1 MQQLFHVSY
10 QNIMASFS
18 SFKTLEDALNHF
30 QIFYETQTIIAD
42 TFFLKVPTILVE
54 EIEFTVTETA
64 YNVSEAAICE
74 AIIYPI
80 LKSLWRNFKET
91 LFLWSHKSITKQSRN
106 TTTGIPDYVIAK
118 KSPLG
123 KGVMDLP
130 MLVMIEAKK
139 DNFDEGWGQ
148 CVAQMHT
155 VQNLNKEE
163 YIIYG
168 IVSNG
173 DSWEF
178 GQLSGSVFTKNTF
191 AISLGELQKL
201 YNALYFVLQ
210 NCEKQL
216 KK

>member
-1 MQQLFHVSY
+1 
-10 QNIMASFS
+10 MASFS
-18 SFKTLEDALNHF
+18 SCKTLEDALNHF
-30 QIFYETQTIIAD
+30 QIFYETHQIISD
-42 TFFLKVPTILVE
+42 KFFIEVPTALVE

-80 LKSLWRNFKET
+80 LKSLWKNFKET
-91 LFLWSHKSITKQSRN
+91 LFLWSHKSITKQTKSSI
-106 TTTGIPDYVIAK
+106 TGIPDYVIAK

-155 VQNLNKEE
+155 IQTLNKGE
-163 YIIYG
+163 YTIYG

-178 GQLSGSVFTKNTF
+178 GQLLGTTFVKNPF
-191 AISLGELQKL
+191 ALSLGELQKL
-201 YNALYFVLQ
+201 YNVLYFVLQ
-210 NCEKQL
+210 QCENQL
-216 KK
+216 LKTKI